1 MSREGPMA
9 HVSADVVQAFREVAA
24 ASVADAVDKVVGRR
38 GFMSASIKP
47 VYPGRVVGPAATVL
61 EGPGGDAGPPL
72 HALEAIDRSPPG
84 TVVVIGTEDPVAAGD
99 VAVWGGLMTT
109 AASTRG
115 LEGAV
120 LDAGVRDVRESREM
134 GFPIFS
140 RSVITSSTVGR
151 YVTLGRDAPVICG
164 GVIVRPGDLIVGD
177 EDGVVVVP
185 AEAAGD
191 VLAAARGIEDTELAM
206 AEEIRRVGSITEAL
220 KRFGRI

>member
-1 MSREGPMA
+1 MA
-9 HVSADVVQAFREVAA
+9 EVSADVVQAFREVAA

-38 GFMSASIKP
+38 GFMSASITP
-47 VYPGRVVGPAATVL
+47 VYPGRIVGPATTVL
-61 EGPGGDAGPPL
+61 EGPSGDAGPPL

-84 TVVVIGTEDPVAAGD
+84 TVVVIGTEDPVAAED

-151 YVTLGRDAPVICG
+151 YVTLGRDAPVTCG
-164 GVIVRPGDLIVGD
+164 GVVVRPGDLIVGD

-185 AEAAGD
+185 AEAAGE
-191 VLAAARGIEDTELAM
+191 VLSAARGIEDTELAM